1 MSSYIVDRRLN
12 SKNKSTVNRQRFMKR
27 YRKQIR
33 KAVSDAVNERKLE
46 DMESGDNISIPKKD
60 LSEPVF
66 SHGKGG
72 NQNIVHPGNK
82 EFIAGD
88 RFKRPESGQGG
99 AGEGDASDSGE
110 GEDDFVFQISQ
121 AEFLE
126 FMFEDL
132 ALPNMVKLQLSTDD
146 SFSYKRAGISEVGSP
161 NQINVVRSLR
171 SAHARRIALGGKKR
185 KLRRKLREELA
196 EFLEITPKPYTEK
209 QKKQKLLLEEEI
221 ASLTSRLEALPYI
234 DEFDLKFNLRV
245 KIPQPSPKAVMFCV
259 LDVSGSMTQEIKD
272 TAKRFFYLLYLFLQR
287 SYEKIDVVFIRH
299 HTQAEEVSEED
310 FFYSRETGGTVVSS
324 ALDLMSEIIKER
336 YPPEKWNI
344 YGAQASDGDNWQ
356 NDQVKCNEI
365 MTQQIL
371 PTVQYFTYI
380 EIGEQDPQELWK
392 LYEQL
397 KSSFGERFAMSKVRN
412 NSEIFPVFRELF
424 KKEGQLA

>member
-12 SKNKSTVNRQRFMKR
+12 SKNKSTVNRQRFLKR

-33 KAVSDAVNERKLE
+33 KAVADAVNERKLE
-46 DMESGDNISIPKKD
+46 DMESGDNIRIPKKD

-66 SHGKGG
+66 NHGKGG

-88 RFKRPESGQGG
+88 RFKRPEGGQSGPGQG
-99 AGEGDASDSGE
+99 EASDSGE
-110 GEDDFVFQISQ
+110 GEDDFIFQISQ

-126 FMFEDL
+126 FLFEDL

-146 SFSYKRAGISEVGSP
+146 SFRYKRAGISEVGSP
-161 NQINVVRSLR
+161 SQINVVRSLR
-171 SAHARRIALGGKKR
+171 SAQARRIALGGKKR

-196 EFLEITPKPYTEK
+196 EFLEATPEPYTEK
-209 QKKQKLLLEEEI
+209 QNKQKLLLEEEI
-221 ASLTSRLEALPYI
+221 ANLTKRLNALPYI

-245 KIPQPSPKAVMFCV
+245 KIPQPSPKAVVFCV

-287 SYEKIDVVFIRH
+287 SYAKIKVVFIRH
-299 HTQAEEVSEED
+299 HTQAEEVTEED

-324 ALDLMSEIIKER
+324 ALDLMNSIIKER
-336 YPPEKWNI
+336 FPPEQWNI

-356 NDQVKCNEI
+356 NDQVKCDEI
-365 MTQQIL
+365 MSTQIL
-371 PTVQYFTYI
+371 PMVQYFTYI
-380 EIGEQDPQELWK
+380 EIGEQEPQELWK
-392 LYEQL
+392 LYTQL
-397 KSSFGERFAMSKVRN
+397 QTNFSDRFAISKVHN

>member
-12 SKNKSTVNRQRFMKR
+12 SKNKSTVNRQRFLKR

-46 DMESGDNISIPKKD
+46 DMDNGDSISIPKKD

-72 NQNIVHPGNK
+72 NQSIVHPGNK
-82 EFIAGD
+82 EFVVGD
-88 RFKRPESGQGG
+88 RFKRPEGG
-99 AGEGDASDSGE
+99 KGGPGEGEASDSGE
-110 GEDDFVFQISQ
+110 GEDEFVFQISQ

-161 NQINVVRSLR
+161 NQVNVVRSLR
-171 SAHARRIALGGKKR
+171 SAQARRIALGGKKR
-185 KLRRKLREELA
+185 RKRRALREELA
-196 EFLEITPKPYTEK
+196 DFLEATPKPYDEE
-209 QKKQKLLLEEEI
+209 QKRKKLLLEEEI
-221 ASLTSRLEALPYI
+221 ASLSARLDALPYI

-287 SYEKIDVVFIRH
+287 SYTKIEVVFIRH
-299 HTQAEEVSEED
+299 HTKAEEVSEED

-324 ALDLMSEIIKER
+324 ALELMSEIINER
-336 YPPEKWNI
+336 YPADKWNI

-356 NDQVKCNEI
+356 NDTVKCSEL

-371 PTVQYFTYI
+371 PAVQYFTYI
-380 EIGEQDPQELWK
+380 EIGEQDPQELWR
-392 LYEQL
+392 LYTEL
-397 KSSFGERFAMSKVRN
+397 KGSFGDCFALSKVRN

-424 KKEGQLA
+424 KKEGLPT